1 MEYASDREFLA
12 HGGARRVRLA
22 AVHGDRVVA
31 AVLVPVVVLEP
42 QPAGGARQDPGAAVV
57 VADMEGHPDLRG
69 AALAHV
75 HDQRLALEGIIG
87 LRRLVGDDLARER
100 LAAVRGEALQEGVRR
115 VRRGGGVGAGERGP
129 GHGGQE
135 GGGEQAR
142 DHRRCFHAPDPSA
155 PGGPGASEARV
166 Q

>member
-1 MEYASDREFLA
+1 M
-12 HGGARRVRLA
+12 VI
-22 AVHGDRVVA
+22 
-31 AVLVPVVVLEP
+31 
-42 QPAGGARQDPGAAVV
+42 
-57 VADMEGHPDLRG
+57 ADVERHLHLCG

-75 HDQRLALEGIIG
+75 HDQCLALERIVR
-87 LRRLVGDDLARER
+87 LCRLVGDDPARER
-100 LAAVRGEALQEGVRR
+100 LPAVRGEALQEGVRR
-115 VRRGGGVGAGERGP
+115 VQRGGGVGAGKRGP

-155 PGGPGASEARV
+155 PGGPGASEAGL